1 MAWQMI
7 GIFVSTFFV
16 LIATHRIAPIVGLV
30 DNPCNRKRHSGQIPL
45 IGGLSIGLVLCL
57 ALLLFPEFIPHQP
70 LLMFAILVLLVTGV
84 LDDRFDLSCRSRL
97 CIQAGLALLVGFFT
111 DVKLITFGDAFGL
124 GVVQFEWLAIPMTMI
139 AVIGAINAFNMV
151 DGIDGLLGTLALIT
165 FSGLAVL
172 FYLQGNTAHTLLC
185 FMFIAALLPYLAFNL
200 GVFGRNYRLFMG
212 DAGSMVI
219 GFVAIW
225 LLFTL
230 TQTSNP
236 LVTSTLSPSNATYYN
251 EALASISPV
260 TALWLI
266 AVPLMDM
273 VAIMARRI
281 RKGQSPMSPDR
292 GHLHHI
298 FQRIGFSS
306 RQTLCLIA
314 LIATSCVLI
323 GVIGET
329 AGVAESVMFYLFL
342 FVFSIY
348 YWVLT
353 KAFRITAY
361 IRVMRKKNRM
371 LNYTIQ

>member
-57 ALLLFPEFIPHQP
+57 ALLLFPEFIPHQS
-70 LLMFAILVLLVTGV
+70 LLVFTILVLLVTGV

-172 FYLQGNTAHTLLC
+172 FYLQGNIAHTLFC

-200 GVFGRNYRLFMG
+200 GVFGRHYRLFMG

-219 GFVAIW
+219 GFAAIW

-230 TQTSNP
+230 TQASSAP
-236 LVTSTLSPSNATYYN
+236 SPSNTTYYN
-251 EALASISPV
+251 EAFANISPV

-273 VAIMARRI
+273 VAIMVRRI

-323 GVIGET
+323 GIIGES
-329 AGVAESVMFYLFL
+329 AGVAESIMFYLFL
-342 FVFSIY
+342 FVFSVY
-348 YWVLT
+348 YWMLT